1 MLLYLEI
8 LFTIHNCVY
17 VVWYF
22 LSVGDARK
30 LPVVDQSVELITVA
44 CAAHWFDPL
53 DQFYDEVKRVL
64 IPGGCLAM
72 FCFNKIQ
79 IVTDSADLSVLLNK
93 LIQEVMIFKEGK
105 ISETDLILPLTG
117 SNIFSPNGL
126 IY

>member
-30 LPVVDQSVELITVA
+30 LPVADQSVELITVA

-64 IPGGCLAM
+64 LPGGCLAM
-72 FCFNKIQ
+72 FCFHTIQ
-79 IVTDSADLSVLLNK
+79 LVADTSDMSAKLNK
-93 LIQEVMIFKEGK
+93 VIREV
-105 ISETDLILPLTG
+105 LQNL
-117 SNIFSPNGL
+117 
-126 IY
+126 